1 MNTSRWDDKR
11 PIDRVRESALSM
23 QIGGPEDGAIS
34 VMIDMGM
41 ALYVVKEHAIY
52 AVQLA
57 DQVDPGRTNVAVP
70 NTQQRL
76 LSIGTH
82 DPEVARIFLTAYTMF
97 KSMHLG
103 ASFPEREAWS
113 LAFEFLRD
121 IVAMMEIHSA
131 LVKAIEEAV
140 AGFNAVVTK
149 DRSISLPSLGNSE
162 ERCDAFAQKV
172 GHAIDALK
180 AVARLFYPNELSKK
194 WIDSL
199 TAVAAKKH
207 GEQAALAR
215 FMKDKGS
222 NLLFMREMR
231 NMIEHPQVE
240 AYVRVWDFQ
249 LLPSME
255 LAAPSVDIVRPG
267 QPPMSGSLA
276 SFMAQIVEELV
287 SIAEAFFALLC
298 GANAQSFS
306 GFPVV
311 VMELPPSRRPK
322 WNPHQ
327 RISYGIEM
335 NGEVHPLG

>member
-1 MNTSRWDDKR
+1 MNTSRGDDKR

-140 AGFNAVVTK
+140 AAFNAVVTK

-172 GHAIDALK
+172 GHAIDTLK

-231 NMIEHPQVE
+231 NMIEHAQVD

-267 QPPMSGSLA
+267 EPPMSGPLA

-322 WNPHQ
+322 WNPRQ

>member
-1 MNTSRWDDKR
+1 MTMSRGDDKR

-34 VMIDMGM
+34 VMIDMGG

-52 AVQLA
+52 AVQSA
-57 DQVDPGRTNVAVP
+57 DQVDPGRTNVGAP
-70 NTQQRL
+70 NTQQRI

-103 ASFPEREAWS
+103 ASFPEGKAWS
-113 LAFEFLRD
+113 LAFEYLRD
-121 IVAMMEIHSA
+121 IVAMIGIHSA

-140 AGFNAVVTK
+140 AGCNAVVSK
-149 DRSISLPSLGNSE
+149 DRSITLPSLGNSE

-172 GHAIDALK
+172 GHAIDTLK

-215 FMKDKGS
+215 FMKDKGGI
-222 NLLFMREMR
+222 LLFMREMR
-231 NMIEHPQVE
+231 NMIEHPQVD
-240 AYVRVWDFQ
+240 AYVRILDFQ

-267 QPPMSGSLA
+267 QPPMSEPLA

-287 SIAEAFFALLC
+287 SIAEAFFGALC

-322 WNPHQ
+322 WNPYQ
-327 RISYGIEM
+327 QISYGIEM

>member
-1 MNTSRWDDKR
+1 MNTSRRDDKR

-140 AGFNAVVTK
+140 AAFNAVVTK

-172 GHAIDALK
+172 GHAIDTLK

-231 NMIEHPQVE
+231 NMIEHAQVD

-267 QPPMSGSLA
+267 EPPMSGPLA

-311 VMELPPSRRPK
+311 VMELPPSRR
-322 WNPHQ
+322 Q
-327 RISYGIEM
+327 SGTRISESRM
-335 NGEVHPLG
+335 ESK